1 MTLMKKIFCTLLCLM
16 LLLTT
21 ACSADKP
28 AQTPAATDSPAATEE
43 HYFPEAP
50 KADAEVPAGDE
61 PVYHSES
68 SEAYRELYS
77 ENPIEEA
84 LDARFSAA
92 VTAEEFEALAAD
104 YREAWKSEYHALMA
118 DLMELYPD
126 DADELSGL
134 ITYTDEAAQAAF
146 DEGYAQHIYI
156 AEDGTEQPAAAA
168 QQTGDF
174 AMAEVYKNATVLSI
188 LNDYREDAA
197 YTFHYTAR

>member
-1 MTLMKKIFCTLLCLM
+1 MKKILCTLLCVM

-43 HYFPEAP
+43 HYVPEAP
-50 KADAEVPAGDE
+50 KADEAPAEDE
-61 PVYHSES
+61 PVYHSEN

-92 VTAEEFEALAAD
+92 VTIEEFEALAAD
-104 YREAWKSEYHALMA
+104 YREAWKTEYHALMA
-118 DLMELYPD
+118 DLMALYPD